1 MEGNFNQLWSV
12 AQPDDNSDIVI
23 FFFESDHL
31 KELSPEFLF
40 SFLTQPQQLL
50 QHHSQ
55 SPPNLRSEV

>member
-12 AQPDDNSDIVI
+12 AQPDDNTDIVV

-31 KELSPEFLF
+31 KELSPEFRF

-50 QHHSQ
+50 
-55 SPPNLRSEV
+55 